1 MRGVQPVWG
10 VCTAVSSVLHPAI
23 RVRSVARPRDPVRI
37 SYSVVYSS
45 PGAVFG
51 VHNNSLINLKRGL
64 NERVF
69 YRDQYHKE
77 CTMPNNGAF
86 SKLAVFD
93 RDLKSFRVQEWTEE
107 QMVESYTGS
116 QRTRYEQAL
125 ESLRRKPFS
134 RDDAIVKTFL
144 KAEKINFSAKKDPA
158 PRVIQPRDP
167 RFNLTFGKYI
177 KPAEGLIYKALG
189 RLYKYP
195 CVAKGFNA
203 AQTGD
208 IIHKKWKLFL
218 NPVGI
223 SLDASRFDQHVSVD
237 ALKYT
242 HSVYR
247 RFIKGE
253 DLEKCLNL
261 MYSNRGRA
269 ACKDGFLTYKKRG
282 SRMSGDMDTALGN
295 CVLMVAMTYSL
306 CRSLG
311 IRHEVMDNGDDI
323 TIFMEDTDRERFLQA
338 VPEWYANLGFDMKV
352 EGVAHELEHVEF
364 CQTKPVHRGDQYVMV
379 RLLTSLNKDLT
390 TLLPIHQ
397 LGDWF
402 RAIGECGLALT
413 DGMPIYGAFYK
424 WLCRM
429 GVSSNMRLHPLW
441 RCGMVNLAHNM
452 YYTGTGVSP
461 LARQSFAMAFG
472 ISQHRQ
478 ILLEQEFERLGTPAL
493 GKHTINIAEVSQPD
507 HDYYKPEN

>member
-1 MRGVQPVWG
+1 
-10 VCTAVSSVLHPAI
+10 VLHPDI
-23 RVRSVARPRDPVRI
+23 RVRAVTRPRNPVRV
-37 SYSVVYSS
+37 SYSVEFSS
-45 PGAVFG
+45 PGARFG
-51 VHNNSLINLKRGL
+51 VHNNSLQNLKRGL

-69 YRDQYHKE
+69 YRDARHTE
-77 CTMPNNGAF
+77 CIQPTDGAF
-86 SKLAVFD
+86 GKLKPFD
-93 RDLKSFRVQEWTEE
+93 DNLKSFRVSAWTEE
-107 QMVESYTGS
+107 QVVDSYVGR
-116 QRTRYEQAL
+116 QRTRYQQAL

-144 KAEKINFSAKKDPA
+144 KAEKINFSAKVDPA

-167 RFNLTFGKYI
+167 RFNLVFGKYI
-177 KPAEGLIYKALG
+177 KPAEHLIYKSLG

-208 IIHKKWKLFL
+208 IIHKKWLLFE
-218 NPVGI
+218 NPVAV

-237 ALKYT
+237 ALRYT

-247 RFIKGE
+247 RFLRGR
-253 DLEKCLNL
+253 DLERCLQL
-261 MYSNRGRA
+261 MYVNRGRA
-269 ACKDGFLTYKKRG
+269 SCKDGFLTYKKAG

-306 CRSLG
+306 CVSLG

-323 TIFMEDTDRERFLQA
+323 TVFMEEAEKSRFLEA
-338 VPEWYANLGFDMKV
+338 VPEWYASLGFDMKV
-352 EGVAHELEHVEF
+352 EGVATVLEQVEF

-390 TLLPIHQ
+390 TLTSPEVV
-397 LGDWF
+397 GNWF

-413 DGMPIYGAFYK
+413 DGIPVYVNYYK

-429 GVSSNMRLHPLW
+429 GGSSNIRLHPLW
-441 RCGMVNLAHNM
+441 RCGMVNLTHNM
-452 YYTGTGVSP
+452 YYTGKGVSD
-461 LARQSFAMAFG
+461 LARHSFHKAYG
-472 ISQHRQ
+472 ISPYRQ
-478 ILLEQEFERLGTPAL
+478 KMLEFQFDNLGTPAL
-493 GKHTINIAEVSQPD
+493 GKDTINITEFSQPD
-507 HDYYKPEN
+507 HDYYKPEY